1 MSVWPYAST
10 PDSPALLG
18 REGELV
24 SVSVAVNPRE
34 LEELLEALAALD
46 FPINPEIYH
55 DALIVY
61 VMHDGEQRIEPCTL
75 VEFPA
80 YANRLE
86 KIRTVLESYGFAS
99 DRIAVSA
106 ILDEIHAG
114 DLVEPAPPSADY
126 AYRVLRKHAA
136 ETVTGAGAGPH

>member
-1 MSVWPYAST
+1 MSVWPYAPS

-24 SVSVAVNPRE
+24 SVLVTVEPRE
-34 LEELLEALAALD
+34 LEDLLEALAVLD

-55 DALIVY
+55 DAVIVY
-61 VMHDGEQRIEPCTL
+61 VKRNGEQSMQPSTL

-80 YANRLE
+80 YADRLV
-86 KIRTVLESYGFAS
+86 KIRAVLESYGFVG

-106 ILDEIHAG
+106 ILDEIHTG
-114 DLVEPAPPSADY
+114 DLVEPALPGADY
-126 AYRVLRKHAA
+126 EYRVLRKHAKA
-136 ETVTGAGAGPH
+136 AVASAY

>member
-10 PDSPALLG
+10 PDSAALLG

-24 SVSVAVNPRE
+24 SVSVAVAPRE

-55 DALIVY
+55 DAVIVY
-61 VMHDGEQRIEPCTL
+61 VMRDGEQQADPCTL

-86 KIRTVLESYGFAS
+86 KIRAVLGSYGFAS
-99 DRIAVSA
+99 DKIGVSA

-114 DLVEPAPPSADY
+114 DLVETAPQGADY
-126 AYRVLRKHAA
+126 AYRVLRKHA
-136 ETVTGAGAGPH
+136 TGAVAGAGPH